1 MKRLTYGMGIVTDKT
16 VEEAEAAVRSALAE
30 EGFGILTEIDVA
42 GTLKEKLGVD
52 RPAYRILGACNPSL
66 AHRALQADEHMG
78 LLLPC
83 NVIIYQSAAGTAVE
97 AMEPG
102 VMADVSGVEAV
113 HSIAAE
119 ARQRLLA
126 ALERV
131 EAD

>member
-1 MKRLTYGMGIVTDKT
+1 MKHLTYGMGIVTDKT

-42 GTLKEKLGVD
+42 GTLKEKLDID

-119 ARQRLLA
+119 ARQRMLA